1 MKGYHGWCELRAKIV
16 AIMKTKMQLI
26 LGKKTPWKRTNLQ
39 KMNVSKTWGNH
50 SHSKVRE
57 NALTLTLKGFLL
69 FAHWRGSQKYKTVSF
84 RPDCFSYAIQ
94 EKFTRQAVNFSMKWT
109 LSIRLSDSDLVIIAR
124 TPHPVCWRSGFL
136 FYRWIKWTWTD
147 SRRLVVLV
155 SRKTFNETSGQGKK
169 HFTTENNSVRVSRRI
184 HC

>member
-94 EKFTRQAVNFSMKWT
+94 EKFTAWRVNSTLNCAWKTDILRFVQYRFLAWNSTWNSLVRQLIFLWNEPFQSAWVILISWSLHGLHT
-109 LSIRLSDSDLVIIAR
+109 LSAEGAV
-124 TPHPVCWRSGFL
+124 
-136 FYRWIKWTWTD
+136 FYFI
-147 SRRLVVLV
+147 
-155 SRKTFNETSGQGKK
+155 GG
-169 HFTTENNSVRVSRRI
+169 
-184 HC
+184 